1 MLVCLYVRL
10 VASNFV
16 VFTVELTVVA
26 DDKPMADD
34 TSVKFT
40 SSLELDVRKMCYCR
54 DVSLDIVQEA
64 LLMLKEAGI
73 TIKKA
78 KEARGTCFFV
88 FADKKK
94 IGRAKTKA
102 DAPVVVAKYRD
113 KLKKQLESGDS
124 HLPVT
129 FTSLPVPLG
138 PDLRCSAAAADAATR
153 SCVSTLTISCMCK
166 LAHATCVIICDAV
179 DEASGLGEA
188 VEDGE
193 AAGGSSRETRR
204 DPVLQPKPV
213 ASSSRRRFEENYDDV
228 MRSCETGEN
237 ATH

>member
-1 MLVCLYVRL
+1 
-10 VASNFV
+10 
-16 VFTVELTVVA
+16 
-26 DDKPMADD
+26 
-34 TSVKFT
+34 
-40 SSLELDVRKMCYCR
+40 
-54 DVSLDIVQEA
+54 
-64 LLMLKEAGI
+64 MLKEAGI

-102 DAPVVVAKYRD
+102 DVPVVVAKYRD

-138 PDLRCSAAAADAATR
+138 PDLRCSAAAASAATQQAN
-153 SCVSTLTISCMCK
+153 VT
-166 LAHATCVIICDAV
+166 HNVVYDV
-179 DEASGLGEA
+179 
-188 VEDGE
+188 
-193 AAGGSSRETRR
+193 
-204 DPVLQPKPV
+204 PKPV
-213 ASSSRRRFEENYDDV
+213 ASSSRRRFEENYDGV
-228 MRSCETGEN
+228 MRSCETGDN